1 MKMNTILVAL
11 GSAQPRK
18 DAPSSMCNTN
28 DYPHPA
34 TIQTKV
40 LQWEP
45 ERSSVCTSRGAEQD
59 ALYLY
64 HFQYHSLSLMSLLNP
79 RWRFRSS
86 AQRRRQSSARLAAR
100 C

>member
-1 MKMNTILVAL
+1 MNTILVAL
-11 GSAQPRK
+11 GSAQPQR

-28 DYPHPA
+28 DYPRPA

-64 HFQYHSLSLMSLLNP
+64 HFQYHSLSLVSLPIL
-79 RWRFRSS
+79 RLRFRLS
-86 AQRRRQSSARLAAR
+86 AQQHRQSSARLAAR